1 MGKAMTTKGKLD
13 GEEAGTDEH
22 DKVRSLQLALALH
35 RARGD

>member
-22 DKVRSLQLALALH
+22 EPAVSSGLAPSK
-35 RARGD
+35 R